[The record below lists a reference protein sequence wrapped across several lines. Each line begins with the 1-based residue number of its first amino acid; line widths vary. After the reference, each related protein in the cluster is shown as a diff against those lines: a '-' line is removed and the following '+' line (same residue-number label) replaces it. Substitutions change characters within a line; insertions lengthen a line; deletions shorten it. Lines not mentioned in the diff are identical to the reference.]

1 MMVAIVCQTVGQ
13 QAYRRR
19 PHHRCGRINNLL
31 RITIGIVSGRAA
43 HSYAAKQASQDKSA
57 KSRVHG
63 FFDGTQLDSIQKIF
77 TGAHRIE

>member
-31 RITIGIVSGRAA
+31 GVTIGIVGGRAA

-63 FFDGTQLDSIQKIF
+63 FFDGTQLDSIQNIL
-77 TGAHRIE
+77 T